1 MSIYSRLINNISSEE
16 LYKGLLA
23 HGLFSEKLPPF
34 LTSEQFYNYSKS
46 VNHQFAK
53 KPNEYI
59 YYENM
64 RNINIPRPLGIP
76 NPFSYQQLCKCLEDN
91 WERLQSHFTNMTANE
106 KHKVSRIHI
115 RKMTHKNSLFVMNY
129 DNYRIDGSPEEDII
143 IGKRYMVKADI
154 STCFPS
160 IYTHAL
166 AWALVGE
173 QEAKNNQ
180 RDERLWYNQI
190 DFYTR
195 NTTNGETHGLLIGP
209 HTSNLLSEIILTKID
224 SQLSTKWDYIRKIDD
239 YTCYV
244 STYEDTQSFLLELS
258 EQLRAYGLTLNHKKT
273 EVVELPKAAAEQWVR
288 RINAFSIFRDKEYLN
303 YKEVRAYLDLA
314 IELMQ
319 ENKKNSAILNY
330 AIKVLGKQ
338 KLTSNA
344 KNYCVK
350 TIFHLL
356 LLYPYLIPLLDE
368 YVFAPFHVSISEIS
382 DISQMIYNDGIRTQN
397 YEATSY
403 AVYFS
408 LKYKFKL
415 DNVKIE
421 DVLKSNSCIFLLLAY
436 LSAIHTDNR
445 TDIKKY
451 KEHAENLSKNESDF
465 NRNWLFI
472 YEVLPQSKLK
482 NEWKNLKRKH
492 ITFIKPFDNS
502 IS

>member
-1 MSIYSRLINNISSEE
+1 MSIYSQLINKISSAE

-23 HGLFSEKLPPF
+23 HGLFAEKLPPF
-34 LTSEQFYNYSKS
+34 LTSEQFYIYSNA
-46 VNHQFAK
+46 VRHQFAK

-91 WERLQSHFTNMTANE
+91 WEQLKLHFTNTTATE

-115 RKMTHKNSLFVMNY
+115 RKINNENSLFIMNY
-129 DNYRIDGSPEEDII
+129 DNYRIDGSPEEDLI

-166 AWALVGE
+166 SWALVGKD
-173 QEAKNNQ
+173 EAKNHQKDNF
-180 RDERLWYNQI
+180 LWYNQI
-190 DFYTR
+190 DFYAR
-195 NTTNGETHGLLIGP
+195 NTKNGETHGLLIGP

-224 SQLSTKWDYIRKIDD
+224 SQLSSKWDYIRNIDD

-244 STYEDTQSFLLELS
+244 STYEEAQAFLIELS
-258 EQLRAYGLTLNHKKT
+258 EQLRAYDLTLNHKKT
-273 EVVELPKAAAEQWVR
+273 EVIELPKASVEQWVR
-288 RINAFSIFRDKEYLN
+288 KINAFSIFNKKEYFN

-319 ENKKNSAILNY
+319 DNKGNAAILNY
-330 AIKVLGKQ
+330 AIKVLGK
-338 KLTSNA
+338 KNLTANA
-344 KNYCVK
+344 KSYCVK
-350 TIFHLL
+350 TIFHLS
-356 LLYPYLIPLLDE
+356 LLYPYLIPLLDK
-368 YVFAPFHVSISEIS
+368 YVFAPFYVPISAIF
-382 DISQMIYNDGIRTQN
+382 DISQRIYDDGIKTQN

-403 AVYFS
+403 AIYFS

-415 DNVKIE
+415 ANVKIE
-421 DVLKSNSCIFLLLAY
+421 DILKSNNCIFLLLSY
-436 LSAIHTDNR
+436 LSAVQTKNKIDLKR
-445 TDIKKY
+445 Y

-465 NRNWLFI
+465 NRNWLFV

-482 NEWKNLKRKH
+482 NEWSNMKKEH
-492 ITFIKPFDNS
+492 VTFIKPFE
-502 IS
+502 